1 AHQVSPFGARGAN
14 SGIQDADNL
23 AWKLARVVK
32 DQSPERLLDSYDHE
46 RVCAADENILNS
58 TRSTDFITPKS
69 SVSRVFR
76 NATLDLANHF
86 PFARS
91 MVNSGRL
98 SLPTHYLDSSL
109 NTADLPS
116 DHFACVLYP
125 GSPMCDA
132 PIMVNG
138 QSSWLLRSFDGRF
151 VLLFVKGDEVS
162 EQVVNSEAM
171 KQWIESANIHLI
183 TIDLLQQ
190 PRASNDQ
197 DPLIKT
203 RLDLQ
208 PGNCWLMRPD
218 QHLAARFRQ
227 AALDPLIKAFERA
240 TGQTEQPSIASPL
253 ASPLASSTAS
263 STAGGFSSKQRPS
276 QKSDALSKG
285 LIVEPNF
292 KDFDTPVLRDYQG
305 NDRFYDM
312 LINAHRNLSDDA
324 SSALNARLLLL
335 LANHIGDVSVL
346 QQAIEAAQT
355 IQPSTSYK
363 E

>member
-1 AHQVSPFGARGAN
+1 
-14 SGIQDADNL
+14 
-23 AWKLARVVK
+23 
-32 DQSPERLLDSYDHE
+32 
-46 RVCAADENILNS
+46 
-58 TRSTDFITPKS
+58 
-69 SVSRVFR
+69 
-76 NATLDLANHF
+76 
-86 PFARS
+86 
-91 MVNSGRL
+91 
-98 SLPTHYLDSSL
+98 
-109 NTADLPS
+109 
-116 DHFACVLYP
+116 
-125 GSPMCDA
+125 
-132 PIMVNG
+132 
-138 QSSWLLRSFDGRF
+138 
-151 VLLFVKGDEVS
+151 
-162 EQVVNSEAM
+162 M

-240 TGQTEQPSIASPL
+240 TGQTEQPPIASPL

-355 IQPSTSYK
+355 IQPSKSYK